1 MEWQKI
7 CKGDYVKRVK
17 DRVFL
22 LRFESKEFSK
32 YFVLYTKTLSESK
45 LYEIKR
51 FRVQNSAIAPFVLTE
66 LLGYKEED
74 KHYNVCQGAEI
85 VLYNKNG
92 KRLRIEFEY

>member
-1 MEWQKI
+1 MNE
-7 CKGDYVKRVK
+7 
-17 DRVFL
+17 
-22 LRFESKEFSK
+22 FE
-32 YFVLYTKTLSESK
+32 K
-45 LYEIKR
+45 LH
-51 FRVQNSAIAPFVLTE
+51 FVLTE

>member
-1 MEWQKI
+1 MEWRRI

-22 LRFESKEFSK
+22 LRFESEEFSK

-51 FRVQNSAIAPFVLTE
+51 FRVQNSAIASMASVDAKSLGEIFKLANLYIKE
-66 LLGYKEED
+66 LFRG
-74 KHYNVCQGAEI
+74 
-85 VLYNKNG
+85 
-92 KRLRIEFEY
+92 

>member
-1 MEWQKI
+1 MEWRRI

-51 FRVQNSAIAPFVLTE
+51 FRVQNSAIAPMASVDAKSLGEIFKLANLYIKE
-66 LLGYKEED
+66 LFRG
-74 KHYNVCQGAEI
+74 
-85 VLYNKNG
+85 
-92 KRLRIEFEY
+92 

>member
-51 FRVQNSAIAPFVLTE
+51 FRVQNSAIASMASVDAKSLGEIFKLANLYIKE
-66 LLGYKEED
+66 LFRG
-74 KHYNVCQGAEI
+74 
-85 VLYNKNG
+85 
-92 KRLRIEFEY
+92 

>member
-1 MEWQKI
+1 MEWRRI

-51 FRVQNSAIAPFVLTE
+51 FRVQNSAIASMASVDAKSLGEIFKLANLYIKE
-66 LLGYKEED
+66 LFRG
-74 KHYNVCQGAEI
+74 
-85 VLYNKNG
+85 
-92 KRLRIEFEY
+92 

>member
-1 MEWQKI
+1 MEWRRI

-32 YFVLYTKTLSESK
+32 YFVLYTKALTESK

-51 FRVQNSAIAPFVLTE
+51 FKVQSNPVAPSSNLDAKSLGE
-66 LLGYKEED
+66 LFKLANLYIKELFD
-74 KHYNVCQGAEI
+74 VK
-85 VLYNKNG
+85 
-92 KRLRIEFEY
+92 